1 MLEFRYEASPTITH
15 DVIDRSPGSELPSS
29 SSPPFP
35 TRAEAEGRTRRLGRA
50 RKRREGQND
59 GECGYRRCRKR
70 AGPSRY
76 TRNGKSDKARASPPS
91 REGRGDEGV
100 VRRGKGLDPAQVSER
115 SNMRMAASR
124 TACTFTCVLMF
135 TAIASTVNPCTS
147 RGAGTCKECLVL
159 GPKCAWCSQQD
170 FSSIG
175 NLKSRCNLPENLLQ
189 KGCDKMHI
197 ETPTNRL
204 TVTENRPISQ
214 ARKSDLASVVQLAP
228 QRLSLQ
234 LRPGISETF
243 QVEVALL
250 EGYPVDLY
258 YLMDLSASMFD
269 DLGKIKTLGTTLAD
283 SMLKLTRNFRIG
295 FGTFVE
301 KPLSP
306 FVKTLPEFM
315 NNPCRQD
322 LFSLVGYKDCRPT
335 FCFQHVLPL
344 TPKAS
349 RFNAHVEEQ
358 NVSGNL
364 DSPESGFDAI
374 LQVAVCKDQ
383 IGWRSEAMHLLVYV
397 TDADSHFAL
406 DGKMAGLVVPHDGQC
421 HLNEQNMYDM
431 DTRMDYPSLGMVID
445 KLTENNIQLIFAVT
459 KKWMG
464 HYAELRSE
472 IELEVMEQLEGVKL
486 SFTALCHNGT
496 VNPGQKRCTNV
507 KEGDKVTFNVTVEL
521 TECLD
526 APQQVTLK
534 PVGLRDT
541 LHFELTSVCNCE
553 CESNGEPPSPRCS
566 NGHGSLVCGICSCL
580 PGYFGPQCEC
590 SSEMKSE
597 AASATCRP
605 DDGQGAECS
614 ARGQCTCGSC
624 NCYDSDYGRV
634 YGQHCECDDFSCI
647 HHGGHLCS
655 GHGDCDCG
663 SCHCHVGWTGENC
676 NCSTDITGCLD
687 DSGSLC
693 SSRGQCVCGKCSC
706 KSGAFGSQCEICPTC
721 DDPCSAQRTCVE
733 CLYHAY
739 GNSNANCTQECGGH
753 LVKHLSELPHN
764 DISLCT
770 YMNSEGCLVN
780 FTYGSDDSGA
790 IFLSALKGSDC
801 PKSQAVMPIVV
812 GLVVG
817 VVVIGLVV
825 LLLWKMLV
833 TFHDRREFAK
843 FEEDRSRA
851 RWGMSTNPL
860 YRPTTSTFRNVNYR
874 GNQSEEAILDTTCR
888 QEKG

>member
-1 MLEFRYEASPTITH
+1 MGKHLFNQLTTSSGHWTLLECTSRFMQVLSAGDLRPH
-15 DVIDRSPGSELPSS
+15 
-29 SSPPFP
+29 FP
-35 TRAEAEGRTRRLGRA
+35 
-50 RKRREGQND
+50 
-59 GECGYRRCRKR
+59 
-70 AGPSRY
+70 
-76 TRNGKSDKARASPPS
+76 
-91 REGRGDEGV
+91 
-100 VRRGKGLDPAQVSER
+100 
-115 SNMRMAASR
+115 
-124 TACTFTCVLMF
+124 CVPRH
-135 TAIASTVNPCTS
+135 TKVNPCTS

-159 GPKCAWCSQQD
+159 SPKCAWCSQHD

-189 KGCDKMHI
+189 KGCSKMHI
-197 ETPTNRL
+197 EAPTNRL
-204 TVTENRPISQ
+204 TVTENRKISQ

-234 LRPGISETF
+234 LRPGIPETF

-269 DLGKIKTLGTTLAD
+269 DLAKIKTLGTTLAD

-306 FVKTLPEFM
+306 FVITLPEFM
-315 NNPCRQD
+315 KNPC
-322 LFSLVGYKDCRPT
+322 SGYKDCRPT

-349 RFNAHVEEQ
+349 QFNAHVEEQ
-358 NVSGNL
+358 NVSGNI
-364 DSPESGFDAI
+364 DSPESGFDAM
-374 LQVAVCKDQ
+374 LQVAVCKDK

-406 DGKMAGLVVPHDGQC
+406 DGKMAGLVIPHDGQC

-431 DTRMDYPSLGMVID
+431 DTRMDYPSLGMVIE

-464 HYAELRSE
+464 HYANYSKLIPGATYGQLMKNSGNVQDLILKAYKELRSE

-526 APQQVTLK
+526 APQQITLK
-534 PVGLRDT
+534 PVGLHDT
-541 LHFELTSVCNCE
+541 LHLELSSVCNCE
-553 CESNGEPPSPRCS
+553 CASNSEPASPRCS
-566 NGHGSLVCGICSCL
+566 NGHGTWVCGICSCV
-580 PGYFGPQCEC
+580 PGYFGPRCEC

-597 AASATCRP
+597 ADSTNCRP
-605 DDGQGAECS
+605 DEGQGAECS
-614 ARGQCTCGSC
+614 GRGECVCGSC

-634 YGQHCECDDFSCI
+634 YGQHCECDNFSCV

-663 SCHCHVGWTGENC
+663 TCHCHVGWSGENC

-687 DSGSLC
+687 SGGSLC

-706 KSGAFGSQCEICPTC
+706 KSGAFGSECEICPTC

-733 CLYHAY
+733 CLYHVD

-780 FTYGSDDSGA
+780 FTYGNDDSGA
-790 IFLSALKGSDC
+790 IFLSALKGSGC

-817 VVVIGLVV
+817 VVVIGLIV

-851 RWGMSTNPL
+851 RWEMSTNPL

-874 GNQSEEAILDTTCR
+874 GNRSEEPILDTTSR
-888 QEKG
+888 QERG